1 MALASAGKVPDR
13 GRKFVIFGFFSMV
26 FCLDL
31 GRDPTKIT
39 AGEPWLLHQLSAV
52 FAPANTG
59 RRQWFTPAG
68 EPRAVDHRLFNVG
81 HETRSK
87 HQ

>member
-31 GRDPTKIT
+31 GRDPTKLT
-39 AGEPWLLHQLSAV
+39 ASGP
-52 FAPANTG
+52 
-59 RRQWFTPAG
+59 
-68 EPRAVDHRLFNVG
+68 FNVG
-81 HETRSK
+81 CEPRSK

>member
-31 GRDPTKIT
+31 RRDPTKLT
-39 AGEPWLLHQLSAV
+39 ANEPCFLHQLATIL
-52 FAPANTG
+52 APDNTG
-59 RRQWFTPAG
+59 RR
-68 EPRAVDHRLFNVG
+68 R
-81 HETRSK
+81 
-87 HQ
+87 